1 MRTSHRYFA
10 LSFVVFCL
18 CLCTALSLTAQ
29 PVPKLYRPTHVGP
42 SPLWYDPLM
51 VAHAGYLIRSYNC
64 ATGKDLVSLKLLES
78 DPVAAAKSLFFLP
91 DRVVV
96 SHGTQV
102 TPDGPV
108 LNYGNSVALKRWGA
122 SWEQL
127 TNMPSKYTAE
137 PVEQEERQAFL
148 RQVLEDGY
156 IENYSGVRISLDK
169 SRFRMLDGTVW
180 NVALP
185 EFEGLIGQAATFSQW
200 DDL

>member
-1 MRTSHRYFA
+1 MSVWCWC
-10 LSFVVFCL
+10 LSA
-18 CLCTALSLTAQ
+18 ALSLIVQ
-29 PVPKLYRPTHVGP
+29 PIPAFYQSTHVGP

-51 VAHAGYLIRSYNC
+51 VDHAGYLIRSYNR

-78 DPVAAAKSLFFLP
+78 DPVEAAKQLFHLP
-91 DRVVV
+91 GRVVV

-108 LNYGNSVALKRWGA
+108 LNYGNSMALKRWGA

-127 TNMPSKYTAE
+127 TNMASKYTAE
-137 PVEQEERQAFL
+137 AVEQSERQAFL
-148 RQVLEDGY
+148 SQVLEKGY
-156 IENYSGVRISLDK
+156 VENYSGIRISLDK

-180 NVALP
+180 NIVLP
-185 EFEGLIGQAATFSQW
+185 EFPGLIGQAATFSQW

>member
-1 MRTSHRYFA
+1 
-10 LSFVVFCL
+10 
-18 CLCTALSLTAQ
+18 
-29 PVPKLYRPTHVGP
+29 
-42 SPLWYDPLM
+42 M
-51 VAHAGYLIRSYNC
+51 VAHAGYLIRSYNLV
-64 ATGKDLVSLKLLES
+64 TGKDLVSMKLLEK
-78 DPVAAAKSLFFLP
+78 DPTAAAKELFFLP

-127 TNMPSKYTAE
+127 TNMASKYTAE
-137 PVEQEERQAFL
+137 PVEQSERQAFL
-148 RQVLEDGY
+148 SKVLADGY
-156 IENYSGVRISLDK
+156 VENYVGVRISLDK

-185 EFEGLIGQAATFSQW
+185 EFPGLLGQAATFSQW